1 MKNKKQCRK
10 WISLALVL
18 SLGLGMT
25 ANAQKSRD
33 NTVKQEQVEQ
43 TEQSKTEKQKSEQ
56 VEVQKDQSSAEQQKK
71 EQTENQADQSKVG
84 EQKETQVEN
93 QPDDPSQEQNKKK
106 KQQVKAQKAN
116 TGELQWTE
124 EAQSGT
130 AGIEAER
137 VPGVDKD
144 EQADTDEVR
153 VFIVLNGNSV
163 LEKGYSFK
171 GLSEN
176 DSAQSLSQEIETGQ
190 GAVVEQ
196 IQRAVGAHSMKVR
209 YHFSLL
215 TNAVSATVQYGDLEK
230 IRKVAGV
237 EDVYVVPEYQL
248 QDTAAPNTMT
258 AGEMVGSYQAWDSG
272 YTGAG
277 QRIAIVDTGID
288 VNHPSF
294 DAGAFTYG
302 KRMTAEKMGRL
313 ASTEEVLGTAD
324 IANVLSQ
331 LKVSK
336 NGNTVSPEALHIN
349 DKIGRAHV

>member
-93 QPDDPSQEQNKKK
+93 QPDDPSQKQNKKK

-153 VFIVLNGNSV
+153 VFIVLNGDSV

-196 IQRAVGAHSMKVR
+196 IQRAVGAHS
-209 YHFSLL
+209 
-215 TNAVSATVQYGDLEK
+215 
-230 IRKVAGV
+230 
-237 EDVYVVPEYQL
+237 
-248 QDTAAPNTMT
+248 
-258 AGEMVGSYQAWDSG
+258 
-272 YTGAG
+272 
-277 QRIAIVDTGID
+277 
-288 VNHPSF
+288 
-294 DAGAFTYG
+294 
-302 KRMTAEKMGRL
+302 
-313 ASTEEVLGTAD
+313 
-324 IANVLSQ
+324 
-331 LKVSK
+331 
-336 NGNTVSPEALHIN
+336 
-349 DKIGRAHV
+349 KIGRAHV